1 MEADG
6 REEVQV
12 EEVEEMEE
20 VEEES
25 RGSLQQLPSVSLR
38 TEQPLVLFITRNSI
52 MNGCKLGRGA
62 LICWRGGG
70 VSE

>member
-12 EEVEEMEE
+12 EEEEQEA
-20 VEEES
+20 EEES

-52 MNGCKLGRGA
+52 MNSDVVR
-62 LICWRGGG
+62 
-70 VSE
+70 